1 MRFIHTADWHLGC
14 LFYGKHMTDDQGY
27 ILDQLVHLCKDLKP
41 DAVIVAGDVYD
52 RSIPP
57 PEAVSLLDET
67 LYRLVGELHI
77 PIILIAG
84 NHDSPER
91 TEYGAR
97 LLASNQL
104 HVLGTLSENPHP
116 IRLNDEY
123 GTVDFYAV
131 PYADPPLFREHLSDP
146 SLTDH
151 DAALRAWIKR
161 VGASQPSP
169 SRSVF
174 ITHAFV
180 RGGSASDSERPLSVG
195 GTSMVSPTCFDGF
208 NYVALGHLHR
218 PQTIVDDRIH
228 YSGSLLKY
236 SFSEADQPKS
246 VSIVQMDEIGHC
258 QIERV
263 SLSPRHDV
271 RVVKG
276 YMQELLKGS
285 IPPGNRDDY
294 VLVVLLDE
302 GALLDSMEQLR
313 EIYPNILAIDKP
325 SLLRSGS
332 LQIAHQDHRTRTEE
346 SLFADFFRAMTS
358 NPLKPEEA
366 TEFAAMVNELHRKQ
380 REELA

>member
-14 LFYGKHMTDDQGY
+14 LFYGKHLTDDQGY
-27 ILDQLVHLCKDLKP
+27 VLDQLIRLTKDIQP
-41 DAVIVAGDVYD
+41 DAVIVAGDVFD

-67 LYRLVGELHI
+67 LYRLVGELHV
-77 PIILIAG
+77 PVILIAG

-91 TEYGAR
+91 TEYGSR
-97 LLASNQL
+97 LLASNHL
-104 HVLGTLSENPHP
+104 HILGTLSENQQP

-123 GTVDFYAV
+123 GTVNFYAV

-151 DAALRAWIKR
+151 DTALRAWIKR
-161 VGASQPSP
+161 VGTLQPSA
-169 SRSVF
+169 SRNVF

-180 RGGSASDSERPLSVG
+180 MGGSATDSERPLSVG
-195 GTSMVSPTCFDGF
+195 GTSIVSPTCFDGF

-218 PQTIVDDRIH
+218 PQTIVNDRIQ

-236 SFSEADQPKS
+236 SFSEADHVKS
-246 VSIVQMDEIGHC
+246 VSIVHMDATGHC
-258 QIERV
+258 DIERV
-263 SLSPRHDV
+263 PLTPRRDV

-285 IPPGNRDDY
+285 SPLSNHDDY
-294 VLVVLLDE
+294 VLAVLLDE
-302 GALLDSMEQLR
+302 GALLDPMEQLR
-313 EIYPNILAIDKP
+313 DIYPNILAIEKP
-325 SLLRSGS
+325 SLLRSGN

-346 SLFADFFRAMTS
+346 SLFADFFQAMTGD
-358 NPLKPEEA
+358 PLRPEEV
-366 TEFAAMVNELHRKQ
+366 TEVAAVVDELHRKQ
-380 REELA
+380 REELV